1 MNHHHQQSPH
11 HFNTPS
17 SDDDFLEQTLSSC
30 SWPDLST
37 TSSPLPWDLRQ
48 IAAGDGTSSPSP
60 SPAMSLLL
68 QQQLLMSRGL
78 ASGLSSP
85 TGISGAGEDSG
96 VLPMALS
103 LGSNGDCF
111 DRSRNDNPSF
121 DSPNQVIFFKLVCV
135 DCEIMNRIEV
145 IVKL

>member
-1 MNHHHQQSPH
+1 
-11 HFNTPS
+11 
-17 SDDDFLEQTLSSC
+17 
-30 SWPDLST
+30 
-37 TSSPLPWDLRQ
+37 
-48 IAAGDGTSSPSP
+48 
-60 SPAMSLLL
+60 
-68 QQQLLMSRGL
+68 MSRGL